1 MADQQTP
8 ALERRPSSTLPAQA
22 SPCDA
27 LAIRAHSLSVG
38 APCRRKKLALA
49 ATILGSS
56 MAFID
61 SSVVNVALPSIQ
73 TELGASVAAIQ
84 WVVDAYLLF
93 LGALVLVGGSLGDK
107 LGRRTVFIAGIV
119 LFTLASIGCGLAPSA
134 AVLIAARA
142 VQGVGAALLV
152 PSSLAII
159 GAVFDDSERGQAIGT
174 WAGVGA
180 ITSAL
185 GPVSGGWLVDAF
197 SWRAIFYLNVP
208 IACATVALA
217 VIAVPDSRQ
226 DDVVAEEPSGSG
238 ALGNAPAP
246 SDGDARI
253 DASAPS
259 SNAARIDV
267 PAPSR
272 NAARVD
278 ASAQVHAS
286 APAKLDW
293 LGAATATV
301 GLAALTYG
309 LTLAS
314 THGFANRWVL
324 AAIIGGLLV
333 MGLFIALEARTRNP
347 MMPLDVFRSRDFVG
361 ANLVTLLVYF
371 GLGGALFFLP
381 FTLIRAYGYSA
392 TQAGAALLPVPV
404 TIGLMSRFTGGLTS
418 RYGARA
424 LLTVGPVIA
433 AAGFAMIALPWVR
446 GEYWRGFFPAL
457 TLLGLGM
464 TITVAPLTTTVMT
477 SVPATRT
484 GVASGINNAV
494 ARVASLLAIAVL
506 GIVFVWSHDAA
517 LDARL
522 DALHVPRAERG
533 AASLTRSDGD
543 AGDGASGSA
552 AITATTST
560 SHPASDSS
568 PQAPVAQP
576 RTRAPAPA
584 PPTAVAAAQADA
596 LGAALRAVALM
607 SALCALIGAELA
619 ATTIQRVQRRP

>member
-1 MADQQTP
+1 MADQQIP

-27 LAIRAHSLSVG
+27 LTIRAQSLSAG
-38 APCRRKKLALA
+38 SPCRRKKLALA

-61 SSVVNVALPSIQ
+61 GSVVNVALPSIQ

-107 LGRRTVFIAGIV
+107 LGRRTVFITGIV
-119 LFTLASIGCGLAPSA
+119 LFTLASIGCGLAPGA
-134 AVLIAARA
+134 AALIAARA

-159 GAVFDDSERGQAIGT
+159 GTVFDDRERGQAIGT

-197 SWRAIFYLNVP
+197 SWRAIFFLNVP

-217 VIAVPDSRQ
+217 VIAVPDSRL
-226 DDVVAEEPSGSG
+226 DDVAAEGPVGSG
-238 ALGNAPAP
+238 ARVQP
-246 SDGDARI
+246 ST
-253 DASAPS
+253 P
-259 SNAARIDV
+259 V
-267 PAPSR
+267 
-272 NAARVD
+272 
-278 ASAQVHAS
+278 
-286 APAKLDW
+286 KLDW

-314 THGFANRWVL
+314 AHGFGDRWVL
-324 AAIIGGLLV
+324 AAIVGGLLV
-333 MGLFIALEARTRNP
+333 MGAFIALEARTPNP

-404 TIGLMSRFTGGLTS
+404 TIGLLSRFTGGLTS

-424 LLTVGPVIA
+424 LLTAGPVIA

-457 TLLGLGM
+457 TVLGLGM

-477 SVPATRT
+477 SVPAART

-506 GIVFVWSHDAA
+506 GIVFVWSHDAT

-522 DALHVPRAERG
+522 DALHVPRAERE
-533 AASLTRSDGD
+533 AASLARSGGEAVDG
-543 AGDGASGSA
+543 GDEPSGSVPATGNASSDSGLQASAPGAATQA
-552 AITATTST
+552 AIAT
-560 SHPASDSS
+560 
-568 PQAPVAQP
+568 
-576 RTRAPAPA
+576 
-584 PPTAVAAAQADA
+584 AQADS

-607 SALCALIGAELA
+607 SALCALIGAALA
-619 ATTIQRVQRRP
+619 ATTIQRAERKP

>member
-1 MADQQTP
+1 MADQHAP
-8 ALERRPSSTLPAQA
+8 ALERRSSSVLPAQA

-27 LAIRAHSLSVG
+27 LAIRAHPASLVH
-38 APCRRKKLALA
+38 PCRRKKLALA

-61 SSVVNVALPSIQ
+61 GSVVNVALPSIQ

-93 LGALVLVGGSLGDK
+93 LGALVLVGGSLGDR
-107 LGRRTVFIAGIV
+107 LGRRTVFIAGIG
-119 LFTLASIGCGLAPSA
+119 LFTLASIGCGLAPGA
-134 AVLIAARA
+134 AALIAARA

-159 GAVFDDSERGQAIGT
+159 GAVFDDTERGQAIGT

-185 GPVSGGWLVDAF
+185 GPVAGGWLVDAF
-197 SWRAIFYLNVP
+197 SWRAIFFLNVP

-217 VIAVPDSRQ
+217 VMAVPDSRQ
-226 DDVVAEEPSGSG
+226 DDEGDPATRLSPSAGHVAP
-238 ALGNAPAP
+238 
-246 SDGDARI
+246 R
-253 DASAPS
+253 
-259 SNAARIDV
+259 
-267 PAPSR
+267 
-272 NAARVD
+272 
-278 ASAQVHAS
+278 
-286 APAKLDW
+286 LDW
-293 LGAATATV
+293 AGAATATA
-301 GLAALTYG
+301 GLGALTYG

-314 THGFANRWVL
+314 ARGFGDRWVL
-324 AAIIGGLLV
+324 ASVLGGLLV
-333 MGLFIALEARTRNP
+333 LSAFVAIEAKTRNP

-404 TIGLMSRFTGGLTS
+404 TIGLLSRFTGGLTT
-418 RYGARA
+418 RYGARV
-424 LLTVGPVIA
+424 LLSVGPVVA
-433 AAGFAMIALPWVR
+433 AAGFAMLALPWVR
-446 GEYWRGFFPAL
+446 GEYWRGFLPAL
-457 TLLGLGM
+457 AVLGLGM
-464 TITVAPLTTTVMT
+464 TITVAPLTTTVM
-477 SVPATRT
+477 SAVPAART

-522 DALHVPRAERG
+522 DALHVPRAARA
-533 AASLTRSDGD
+533 AASLAQAGRGSDAAPPAAEHGTPDAKPGD
-543 AGDGASGSA
+543 AQAAGRATQAEAAPATAQTQLDASR
-552 AITATTST
+552 
-560 SHPASDSS
+560 
-568 PQAPVAQP
+568 AQP
-576 RTRAPAPA
+576 GLARAQ
-584 PPTAVAAAQADA
+584 TDA
-596 LGAALRAVALM
+596 LGAALRAVALV
-607 SALCALIGAELA
+607 SALCALAGAALA
-619 ATTIQRVQRRP
+619 ALTIRSQRPL